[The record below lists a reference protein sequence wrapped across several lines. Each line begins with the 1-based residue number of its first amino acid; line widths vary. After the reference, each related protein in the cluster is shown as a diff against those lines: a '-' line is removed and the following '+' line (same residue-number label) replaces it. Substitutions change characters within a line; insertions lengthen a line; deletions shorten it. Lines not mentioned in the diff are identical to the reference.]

1 MSYKRFLIFI
11 ILTISYSI
19 VFSKNIPIDTIPFI
33 LEKDNRIYTY
43 CKVNNSDSLYFLIDT
58 GASDMVIRTNRLS
71 KVKMNFDSELQNMG
85 VTGTNTVKVSTN
97 NIVNWGNQNIEES
110 SFIAIPYQNEKWD
123 GVLGLSI
130 LKRYVIKIDYDTKQI
145 YLYNKDNYQAPNKK
159 GLKITYKH
167 NVPFVDVEIETID
180 NKNRTLSLEL
190 DTGSDRIID
199 ISTSY
204 VNSNKLLDV
213 YTTTFATTKVSGS
226 SDGNN
231 NGVIYNVYFPKVE
244 IADYELYK
252 IPGGVAQIQNGI
264 MNMNGVDGMIGNWF
278 LKRFN
283 LTFDFK
289 NNYLYLEPNNY
300 LHTRYFN
307 FLTN

>member
-1 MSYKRFLIFI
+1 
-11 ILTISYSI
+11 

-97 NIVNWGNQNIEES
+97 NIFSWGDQNIEES
-110 SFIAIPYQNEKWD
+110 SFIAIPYPNEKWD

-180 NKNRTLSLEL
+180 NKNSTLSLEL

-231 NGVIYNVYFPKVE
+231 NGVIYNVYFPKVK

-289 NNYLYLEPNNY
+289 NNYLYLEPNNH